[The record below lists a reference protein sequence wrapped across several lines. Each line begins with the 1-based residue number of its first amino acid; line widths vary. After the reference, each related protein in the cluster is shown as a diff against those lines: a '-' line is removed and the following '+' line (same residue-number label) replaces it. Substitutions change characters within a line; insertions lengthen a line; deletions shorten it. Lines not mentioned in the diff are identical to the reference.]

1 MSYRFSAGIDAKQR
15 QTIDEAAQAVL
26 DVRVKYPVSSLA
38 DLYDPRTIPT
48 DLVEAHQK
56 LDAAIDAAYSTKKFS
71 SETEK
76 VAFLSELY
84 QHPLFRGDDWL
95 QIFMCLKE
103 VRAFEANS

>member
-48 DLVEAHQK
+48 DLVKAHQK
-56 LDAAIDAAYSTKKFS
+56 LDAAVAAAWPKEKFF
-71 SETEK
+71 SETELAK
-76 VAFLSELY
+76 IY
-84 QHPLFRGDDWL
+84 QHPLFREDNWR

-103 VRAFEANS
+103 VGAFEANS